1 MLVSN
6 LAEADNSIKE
16 MQAQNEILKDEIR
29 NLEEITVGEQRNMQE
44 RYIKEL
50 EDAKSEIEELKQAL
64 QKSNVKAG
72 QIRSNNTER
81 NGEERAA
88 F

>member
-50 EDAKSEIEELKQAL
+50 EDAKNEIEELKQAL

>member
-88 F
+88 L